1 MSDMERIS
9 EQAAAWHLASLGE
22 DMDWDGF
29 TVWLEADPR
38 HAAAYDEVA
47 LADALLAKHRDELSA
62 ADFEEAV
69 EAPAYAF
76 GWKRWTGAAI
86 AASLVA
92 LLALFLLPGDVVAT
106 YRTQDASQTIALED
120 GSQIILAPN
129 SDLRIEGKA
138 QDHMALSG
146 GAWFDI
152 RHDPGRSLAI
162 AAGPVRISDIGTRFD
177 VQVNGEDVRVA
188 VADGKVAV
196 ASQELSQPVELDAG
210 RQLHFDNVAKRAVT
224 SAIKTDAV
232 GAWREGRLTYA
243 ATPLALVSADLSR
256 YAGVELT
263 VPTELKDRQ
272 FSGTLAIGDGKTA
285 IRDLS
290 QLMGLALVPVDGG
303 YRLDSRA
310 D

>member
-1 MSDMERIS
+1 
-9 EQAAAWHLASLGE
+9 
-22 DMDWDGF
+22 
-29 TVWLEADPR
+29 
-38 HAAAYDEVA
+38 
-47 LADALLAKHRDELSA
+47 
-62 ADFEEAV
+62 
-69 EAPAYAF
+69 
-76 GWKRWTGAAI
+76 
-86 AASLVA
+86 
-92 LLALFLLPGDVVAT
+92 
-106 YRTQDASQTIALED
+106 
-120 GSQIILAPN
+120 
-129 SDLRIEGKA
+129 
-138 QDHMALSG
+138 
-146 GAWFDI
+146 
-152 RHDPGRSLAI
+152 
-162 AAGPVRISDIGTRFD
+162 
-177 VQVNGEDVRVA
+177 VNGEDVRVA